1 MGIIHL
7 QQHFLAYEEVLQNC
21 RKTTSNNKKSASTVA
36 TPKTVNSYYR
46 LNYDYG
52 YLSQHTIY
60 YYAYGKHYLLY
71 WLTSTK
77 FLQICVMCL

>member
-1 MGIIHL
+1 
-7 QQHFLAYEEVLQNC
+7 
-21 RKTTSNNKKSASTVA
+21 
-36 TPKTVNSYYR
+36 VNSYYR